1 MKDLLLEEEVTGSSP
16 DTEAAGLRKI
26 EHHNAP
32 LWYNLQIYT
41 IAGRL
46 VRALWINICQLRF
59 GDSSINHISSASQ
72 SDLLSSVY
80 VRNVVKSGKTQNR
93 T

>member
-1 MKDLLLEEEVTGSSP
+1 MDDRKLTTLAQSTGGARMKDLLLEEEVTGSSP

-59 GDSSINHISSASQ
+59 GDSSNNHIS
-72 SDLLSSVY
+72 
-80 VRNVVKSGKTQNR
+80 
-93 T
+93 